1 MRLAFFPNLRISVSY
16 CGDTMQIYMHNLFK
30 CIEDRKLCC
39 ICLTCVLLDKWYTQL
54 PLSINLPAARVN
66 DGKEKKGVKTHSII
80 WTRQNKKQKT
90 RKKQK
95 TTLQALL
102 LPFWKK
108 KANVHWVSSVFT
120 TFCFVSCDQH
130 RYSLKLNIICSVLWM
145 RKLRLRE
152 VKYIP
157 EVHAVMV
164 DQGLD
169 IDLFDTKAC
178 AAFTIHLL
186 IQQIFFQ
193 SLQVVRFYLK
203 CQNSLMSKI
212 DRVPAFI
219 EVTF

>member
-1 MRLAFFPNLRISVSY
+1 M
-16 CGDTMQIYMHNLFK
+16 
-30 CIEDRKLCC
+30 
-39 ICLTCVLLDKWYTQL
+39 
-54 PLSINLPAARVN
+54 
-66 DGKEKKGVKTHSII
+66 
-80 WTRQNKKQKT
+80 
-90 RKKQK
+90 
-95 TTLQALL
+95 
-102 LPFWKK
+102 
-108 KANVHWVSSVFT
+108 
-120 TFCFVSCDQH
+120 
-130 RYSLKLNIICSVLWM
+130 
-145 RKLRLRE
+145 
-152 VKYIP
+152 KYIP

-219 EVTF
+219 EVTFQGDIGA

>member
-1 MRLAFFPNLRISVSY
+1 M
-16 CGDTMQIYMHNLFK
+16 
-30 CIEDRKLCC
+30 
-39 ICLTCVLLDKWYTQL
+39 
-54 PLSINLPAARVN
+54 
-66 DGKEKKGVKTHSII
+66 
-80 WTRQNKKQKT
+80 
-90 RKKQK
+90 
-95 TTLQALL
+95 
-102 LPFWKK
+102 
-108 KANVHWVSSVFT
+108 
-120 TFCFVSCDQH
+120 
-130 RYSLKLNIICSVLWM
+130 
-145 RKLRLRE
+145 
-152 VKYIP
+152 KYIP

-178 AAFTIHLL
+178 AAFTIHL